1 MFDVLQMLGG
11 GTVPTKAFKLSNY
24 SSMDC
29 EGNTKYEGIISVYM
43 KYLLV
48 VHNLTRVIQC
58 VGSLLPKKIPER
70 HMR

>member
-11 GTVPTKAFKLSNY
+11 ETVPTKAFKLSNY

-43 KYLLV
+43 NYLLF
-48 VHNLTRVIQC
+48 HF
-58 VGSLLPKKIPER
+58 LLVRLMDIYIFYLVLVTFK
-70 HMR
+70 MLY